1 MKNPL
6 IKRIPK
12 ELVGDWQKYLVIVVF
27 MVLMIGFVSGMSV
40 GRDSMLAAIN
50 TGKITLKLE
59 DGSFEF
65 KNKASEDLIGAIE
78 KGDMADVREYLIN
91 KGYEEADEEVAKAV
105 DEELEKQVTEGIET
119 AVRAQC
125 EAYGITDEDMIQSQ
139 IDTFMEENYEDALE
153 EARNSDEFKEAVSD
167 AYKEAHEEVVK
178 AVDEKWDE
186 TVEEY
191 NLDDPDFSPVKVTVY
206 EHFFKNEDED
216 FDKDGVKDAAVRVFK
231 STDEVDKAS
240 FNEGRAP
247 EKDNE
252 IAIDRMHA
260 SNVGIKIGDTISV
273 GGKDFEVVGLLSY
286 INYTSLH
293 ENNNDLM
300 FDAFGFNVAMVTP
313 EGFDSLRTRT
323 HYSYAYFYDV
333 KPSGKVAQADYAD
346 KFMKALITQS
356 VVFDND
362 LEDFLPECYRQASNF
377 APSDVEGDTAG
388 TEILC
393 YILIA
398 VIAFIFAI
406 TISNTIDKEASVI
419 GTMRASGYTK
429 GELIFHYLS
438 TPVVVTL
445 IGAAIGNILGYTWFK
460 EAAVNIYFETYSL
473 PNCGVVWSPVA
484 LVKTTVIPLSLM
496 FLINLFVI
504 VRKLQLSPLKFLR
517 HDLRRTKRTKA
528 RRIPAWSFMNR
539 FRLRILF
546 QNIPNYAILIF
557 GIVFVEVMLCFAFG
571 LPDSLNHYGEKAP
584 DMLFAK
590 YQYMLAGTKDDD
602 GNELVT
608 ANEDAEKFNSTSL
621 LYEKNV
627 TSFIKGRGSG
637 GTTEAVTVYGI
648 EDGSKYV
655 AIGAELNDGEV
666 YISSAF
672 KDKFGFDT
680 GDKITLSEEFAN
692 KSYEFTVSGIV
703 DYEGGI
709 AVFMPNDNFISVFD
723 KKEGSFTGYFSNEEI
738 TDIDEKYIATV
749 IDKDDIVKVTTQLM
763 HSMGGFMVVAQ
774 YVLLVLSAALIF
786 LLTKIIIERNEH
798 SISMVKILGFKNSE
812 ISALYMIPT
821 AFIVLLFTLL
831 GFGAGYVILI
841 YVFRAFMLQMDG
853 WFTFYMSTKS
863 MAMSIVYMLV
873 GYAAVSVIDFI
884 RIKKIPMD
892 EALKNVE

>member
-1 MKNPL
+1 MRNPL
-6 IKRIPK
+6 IKRVPK
-12 ELVGDWQKYLVIVVF
+12 ELIGDWPKYLVIVVF
-27 MVLMIGFVSGMSV
+27 MILMIGFVSGMSV
-40 GRDSMLAAIN
+40 GRDSMLEAIN
-50 TGKITLKLE
+50 TGKVTLKLE

-65 KNKASEDLIGAIE
+65 KNKASADLIAAVE
-78 KGDMADVREYLIN
+78 EGDMADVRTYLIG
-91 KGYEEADEEVAKAV
+91 KGYEEADEEVAKAI
-105 DEELEKQVTEGIET
+105 DEELENKVSEALEE

-125 EAYGITDEDMIQSQ
+125 EAYGITDEAQIREQ
-139 IDTFMEENYEDALE
+139 IDAAMEENYDAALK
-153 EARNSDEFKEAVSD
+153 EAKESDEFKEAVEE

-186 TVEEY
+186 TVKEY
-191 NLDDPDFSPVKVTVY
+191 DLDDPDFAPVKVTVY

-216 FDKDGVKDAAVRVFK
+216 FNKDGNKDATVRVFK
-231 STDEVDKAS
+231 CTDEVDQAS

-247 EKDNE
+247 ENEHE

-260 SNVGIKIGDTISV
+260 SNVDIKVGDTIFV
-273 GGKDFEVVGLLSY
+273 GGREFEVVGLLSY

-300 FDAFGFNVAMVTP
+300 FDAFGFDVAMVTP
-313 EGFDSLRTRT
+313 EGFDLLRTRT
-323 HYSYAYFYDV
+323 HYSYAYFYED
-333 KPSGKVAQADYAD
+333 KPADKAGQADVAE

-406 TISNTIDKEASVI
+406 TISSTIDKEASVI

-429 GELIFHYLS
+429 GELIAHYMA
-438 TPVVVTL
+438 TPVTVTL
-445 IGAAIGNILGYTWFK
+445 IGAVIGNILGYTLFK

-473 PNCGVVWSPVA
+473 PRCGVVWSPLA
-484 LVKTTVIPLSLM
+484 LVKTTLIPLLLM

-517 HDLRRTKRTKA
+517 HDLRRSKKTKA
-528 RRIPAWSFMNR
+528 RRLPKWSFMNR

-557 GIVFVEVMLCFAFG
+557 GIVLVEVMLCFAFG
-571 LPDSLNHYGEKAP
+571 LPDSLNHYADQAP
-584 DMLFAK
+584 EMLFAQ
-590 YQYMLAGTKDDD
+590 YQCMLMSSKDDD
-602 GNELVT
+602 GNEIT
-608 ANEDAEKFNSTSL
+608 TSNEDAERFNSTSL

-627 TSFIKGRGSG
+627 ESFVKGRGSG
-637 GTTEAVTVYGI
+637 GSTESVTVYGI
-648 EDGSKYV
+648 ENGSRYVHIDEGLADG
-655 AIGAELNDGEV
+655 DV

-672 KDKFGFDT
+672 SDKFGFKE
-680 GDKITLSEEFAN
+680 GDKFTLSEEFAN
-692 KSYEFTVSGIV
+692 KSYEFTVRGIT
-703 DYEGGI
+703 DYDGGI
-709 AVFMPNDNFISVFD
+709 AVFMPNENFISVFD
-723 KKEGSFTGYFSNEEI
+723 KKEGSFTGYFSDEEI
-738 TDIDEKYIATV
+738 TDIDEKYIAVV
-749 IDKDDIVKVTTQLM
+749 IDKNDIAKVTTQLM

-812 ISALYMIPT
+812 IRSLYMIPT
-821 AFIVLLFTLL
+821 AFIMVLFTFLS
-831 GFGAGYVILI
+831 FAAGYVILI
-841 YVFRAFMLQMDG
+841 YVFKAFMMQMDG
-853 WFTFYMSTKS
+853 WFTFYMSVTS
-863 MAMSIVYMLV
+863 MVRSIVFMLA
-873 GYAAVSVIDFI
+873 GYAVVSVFDFM

-892 EALKNVE
+892 VALKNAE

>member
-40 GRDSMLAAIN
+40 GRDSMLEAIN

-65 KNKASEDLIGAIE
+65 KNKASEDLIEAIE

-91 KGYEEADEEVAKAV
+91 KGYEEADEEVAKAI

-260 SNVGIKIGDTISV
+260 SNVGIKIGDTILV
-273 GGKDFEVVGLLSY
+273 GGKEFEVVGLLSY

-346 KFMKALITQS
+346 KFLKALITQS

-377 APSDVEGDTAG
+377 APSDVEGDAAG

-429 GELIFHYLS
+429 GELIFHYLT

-460 EAAVNIYFETYSL
+460 EVAVNIYFETYSL

-627 TSFIKGRGSG
+627 KSFIEGRGSG

-655 AIGAELNDGEV
+655 IIGAELNDGEV

>member
-40 GRDSMLAAIN
+40 GRDSMLEAIN

-65 KNKASEDLIGAIE
+65 KNKASEDLIEAIE
-78 KGDMADVREYLIN
+78 KGDMTDVREYLIN
-91 KGYEEADEEVAKAV
+91 KGYEEADEEVAKAI

-260 SNVGIKIGDTISV
+260 SNVGIKIGDTILV
-273 GGKDFEVVGLLSY
+273 GGKEFEVVGLLSY

-346 KFMKALITQS
+346 KFLKALITQS

-377 APSDVEGDTAG
+377 APSDVEGDAAG

-429 GELIFHYLS
+429 GELIIHYLT

-460 EAAVNIYFETYSL
+460 EVAVNIYFETYSL
-473 PNCGVVWSPVA
+473 QNCGVVWSPVA

-590 YQYMLAGTKDDD
+590 YQYMLADTKDDD

-627 TSFIKGRGSG
+627 KSFIEGRGSG

-655 AIGAELNDGEV
+655 VIGAELNDGEV

-831 GFGAGYVILI
+831 GFGAGYFILI

>member
-40 GRDSMLAAIN
+40 GRDSMLEAIN

-65 KNKASEDLIGAIE
+65 KNKASEDLIEAIE

-91 KGYEEADEEVAKAV
+91 KGYEEADEEVAKAI

-153 EARNSDEFKEAVSD
+153 EARNSDEFKEAVAD

-273 GGKDFEVVGLLSY
+273 GGKEFEVVGLLSY

-377 APSDVEGDTAG
+377 APSDVEGDAAG

-571 LPDSLNHYGEKAP
+571 LPDSLNHYGDRAP

-655 AIGAELNDGEV
+655 VIGAELNDGEV

-763 HSMGGFMVVAQ
+763 HSMGGFMVTAQ
-774 YVLLVLSAALIF
+774 YVLLVLAAALIF

-812 ISALYMIPT
+812 ISSLYMIPT
-821 AFIVLLFTLL
+821 AFIVLLFTLV
-831 GFGAGYVILI
+831 GFAAGYVILI

-853 WFTFYMSTKS
+853 WFTFYMSAKS
-863 MAMSIVYMLV
+863 MLMSVVFMLI

>member
-1 MKNPL
+1 MRNPL

-12 ELVGDWQKYLVIVVF
+12 ELAGDWQKYLVIIIF

-40 GRDSMLAAIN
+40 GRDSMLEAIN

-65 KNKASEDLIGAIE
+65 KNKASEELIAAVE
-78 KGDMADVREYLIN
+78 KGDMADVRSYLIS
-91 KGYEEADEEVAKAV
+91 KGYEE
-105 DEELEKQVTEGIET
+105 
-119 AVRAQC
+119 
-125 EAYGITDEDMIQSQ
+125 
-139 IDTFMEENYEDALE
+139 
-153 EARNSDEFKEAVSD
+153 
-167 AYKEAHEEVVK
+167 

-191 NLDDPDFSPVKVTVY
+191 GLSDPDFTPVSVKVY

-216 FDKDGVKDAAVRVFK
+216 IDKDGFKDAAVRVF
-231 STDEVDKAS
+231 SSADEVDRAS

-247 EKDNE
+247 ENEHE

-260 SNVGIKIGDTISV
+260 SNVGIKVGDTIRV
-273 GGKDFEVVGLLSY
+273 GGRDFEVVGFLSY

-300 FDAFGFNVAMVTP
+300 FDAFGFDVAMVTP
-313 EGFDSLRTRT
+313 DAFELLRTRQ

-333 KPSGKVAQADYAD
+333 KPAD
-346 KFMKALITQS
+346 KVEKADFADRFLKALITQS

-377 APSDVEGDTAG
+377 APSDVEGDAAG
-388 TEILC
+388 TEILS

-429 GELIFHYLS
+429 GELIAHYIS

-445 IGAAIGNILGYTWFK
+445 IGAVIGNILGYTLFK

-473 PNCGVVWSPVA
+473 PKCGIVWSPEA
-484 LVKTTVIPLSLM
+484 LVKTTVIPLLLM
-496 FLINLFVI
+496 ILINLFVI
-504 VRKLQLSPLKFLR
+504 VRKLRLSPLKFLR
-517 HDLRRTKRTKA
+517 HDLRRSKKTKA
-528 RRIPAWSFMNR
+528 ARLPKWSFMNR

-546 QNIPNYAILIF
+546 QNIPNYVILIF

-571 LPDSLNHYGEKAP
+571 LPDSLNNYGDRAP
-584 DMLFAK
+584 DMLFAQ
-590 YQYMLAGTKDDD
+590 YQYVLVNTKDDD

-608 ANEDAEKFNSTSL
+608 SNADAEKFNETSL
-621 LYEKNV
+621 LYEKNIR
-627 TSFIKGRGSG
+627 SFVKGRGSG
-637 GTTEAVTVYGI
+637 GSTESVAVYGI

-655 AIGAELNDGEV
+655 HIDEELEAGNV

-672 KDKFGFDT
+672 SDKFGFKE

-692 KSYEFTVSGIV
+692 KSYEFSVSGIV

-709 AVFMPNDNFISVFD
+709 AVFMTNDSFIRIFD
-723 KKEGSFTGYFSNEEI
+723 KREDSFTGYFSNEEI
-738 TDIDEKYIATV
+738 TDIDEKYFATV
-749 IDKDDIVKVTTQLM
+749 IDKEDIAKVTTQLM

-774 YVLLVLSAALIF
+774 YVLLVLAAALIF

-798 SISMVKILGFKNSE
+798 SISMVKILGFTNSE

-821 AFIVLLFTLL
+821 AFIVLLFTAL
-831 GFGAGYVILI
+831 GFLGGYVILI
-841 YVFRAFMLQMDG
+841 FVFKAFMLQMDG
-853 WFTFYMSTKS
+853 WFTFFMSTKS
-863 MAMSIVYMLV
+863 MILSVVYILA
-873 GYAAVSVIDFI
+873 GYAVVSVFDYI

-892 EALKNVE
+892 EALKNAE

>member
-1 MKNPL
+1 MRNPL
-6 IKRIPK
+6 IKRVPK

-40 GRDSMLAAIN
+40 GRDSMLEAIN

-65 KNKASEDLIGAIE
+65 KNKASEDLIKAIE
-78 KGDMADVREYLIN
+78 KGDMADVRSYLIS
-91 KGYEEADEEVAKAV
+91 KGYEEADEEVAKAI
-105 DEELEKQVTEGIET
+105 DEELEKQVKEGIET
-119 AVRAQC
+119 AVRTQC
-125 EAYGITDEDMIQSQ
+125 EAYGITDEDMILDQ
-139 IDTFMEENYEDALE
+139 IDSAMEENYDTALKDARE
-153 EARNSDEFKEAVSD
+153 SEEFKKASED

-191 NLDDPDFSPVKVTVY
+191 DLNDPDFTPVPVTVY

-216 FDKDGVKDAAVRVFK
+216 LDNDGFKDATVRVF
-231 STDEVDKAS
+231 SSADEVDQAS

-247 EKDNE
+247 ENENE

-260 SNVGIKIGDTISV
+260 SNVGIKVGDIIRV
-273 GGKDFEVVGLLSY
+273 GGRDFEVVGLLSY

-300 FDAFGFNVAMVTP
+300 FDAFGFDVAMVTP
-313 EGFDSLRTRT
+313 EGFDLLRTRT
-323 HYSYAYFYDV
+323 HYSYAYFYET
-333 KPSGKVAQADYAD
+333 KPADKVGQADCAD

-356 VVFDND
+356 VVFEND

-388 TEILC
+388 TETLC

-406 TISNTIDKEASVI
+406 TISNTIEKEASVI

-429 GELIFHYLS
+429 GELIAHYIS

-445 IGAAIGNILGYTWFK
+445 IGAVIGNVLGYTWFK

-473 PNCGVVWSPVA
+473 PKCGIVWSPSA
-484 LVKTTVIPLSLM
+484 LVKTTLIPLSLM

-517 HDLRRTKRTKA
+517 HDLRRSKKTKA
-528 RRIPAWSFMNR
+528 RKLPKWSFMNR

-557 GIVFVEVMLCFAFG
+557 GIVLVEVMLCFAFG
-571 LPDSLNHYGEKAP
+571 VPDSLNNYGDRAP
-584 DMLFAK
+584 DMLFAQ
-590 YQYMLAGTKDDD
+590 YQYVLINTTDDD

-608 ANEDAEKFNSTSL
+608 SNADAEKFNETSL
-621 LYEKNV
+621 LYAKNV
-627 TSFIKGRGSG
+627 ESFIKGRGSG
-637 GTTEAVTVYGI
+637 GSTESVAVYGI
-648 EDGSKYV
+648 ADGSKYV
-655 AIGAELNDGEV
+655 NINKDLEDGNV

-672 KDKFGFDT
+672 SDKFGFKE

-692 KSYEFTVSGIV
+692 KSYEFSVAGIV

-709 AVFMPNDNFISVFD
+709 AVFMTNDSFIRIFD
-723 KKEGSFTGYFSNEEI
+723 RREDSFTGYFSNEEI
-738 TDIDEKYIATV
+738 TDIDEKYFATV
-749 IDKDDIVKVTTQLM
+749 IDKEDIAKVTTQLM

-774 YVLLVLSAALIF
+774 YVLMVLAAALIF

-812 ISALYMIPT
+812 ISSLYMIPT
-821 AFIVLLFTLL
+821 AFIVFLFTFAA
-831 GFGAGYVILI
+831 FGAGYIILI
-841 YVFRAFMLQMDG
+841 YIFKAFMLQMDG
-853 WFTFYMSTKS
+853 WFTFYMSPRS
-863 MAMSIVYMLV
+863 MILSVVYMLI
-873 GYAAVSVIDFI
+873 GYAVVSVIDYNRI
-884 RIKKIPMD
+884 RKIPMD
-892 EALKNVE
+892 EALKTVE

>member
-27 MVLMIGFVSGMSV
+27 MVLMIGFVSGMAI
-40 GRDSMLAAIN
+40 GRDSMLDAVN
-50 TGKITLKLE
+50 KGKVTLKLE

-65 KNKASEDLIGAIE
+65 KNKASEDLVAAIE
-78 KGDMADVREYLIN
+78 EGDMADVREYLIN
-91 KGYEEADEEVAKAV
+91 KGYEEADEEVAKAI

-125 EAYGITDEDMIQSQ
+125 EAYGITDEEMIQSQ
-139 IDTFMEENYEDALE
+139 IDAFMEENYEDALE
-153 EARNSDEFKEAVSD
+153 EARNSDEFKEAVED

-216 FDKDGVKDAAVRVFK
+216 FNKDGVKDATVRVFM
-231 STDEVDKAS
+231 STDEVDQAS

-260 SNVGIKIGDTISV
+260 SNIGIKVGDTISV
-273 GGKDFEVVGLLSY
+273 GGKEFEVVGLLSY
-286 INYTSLH
+286 INYTSMH

-313 EGFDSLRTRT
+313 ESFETLGTRI

-333 KPSGKVAQADYAD
+333 KPSGKVAQADYAE

-362 LEDFLPECYRQASNF
+362 IEDFLPECYRQASNF
-377 APSDVEGDTAG
+377 APSDVDGDATG

-429 GELIFHYLS
+429 GELIVHYLT
-438 TPVVVTL
+438 TPVLVTL
-445 IGAAIGNILGYTWFK
+445 IGAVIGNILGYTWFK
-460 EAAVNIYFETYSL
+460 DVAVSIYFETYSL
-473 PNCGVVWSPVA
+473 PKCGVVWSPAA
-484 LVKTTVIPLSLM
+484 LVKTTIIPLILM
-496 FLINLFVI
+496 FIINLFVI

-517 HDLRRTKRTKA
+517 HDLRRSKRTKA
-528 RRIPAWSFMNR
+528 RRIPNWSFMNR

-571 LPDSLNHYGEKAP
+571 MPDSLSHYGEHAP

-590 YQYMLAGTKDDD
+590 YQYVLTGTKDGD
-602 GNELVT
+602 GNELIT
-608 ANEDAEKFNSTSL
+608 SNEDAEKFNSTSL

-627 TSFIKGRGSG
+627 ESFIKGRGSG
-637 GTTEAVTVYGI
+637 GSTESVTVYGI
-648 EDGSKYV
+648 ADGSKYV
-655 AIGAELNDGEV
+655 VIDADLNDSEV

-672 KDKFGFDT
+672 SEKFGFDT

-763 HSMGGFMVVAQ
+763 HSMGGFLVASQ
-774 YVLLVLSAALIF
+774 YVLLVLAAALIF

-831 GFGAGYVILI
+831 GFVAGYIILI
-841 YVFRAFMLQMDG
+841 YVFKAFMLQMDG
-853 WFTFYMSTKS
+853 WFTFFMSTKS
-863 MAMSIVYMLV
+863 MVMSVVYMLV
-873 GYAAVSVIDFI
+873 GYAVVSIFDFI

>member
-1 MKNPL
+1 MRNPL
-6 IKRIPK
+6 IKRVPK
-12 ELVGDWQKYLVIVVF
+12 ELVGDWQKYLVIIVF
-27 MVLMIGFVSGMSV
+27 MILMIGFVSGMSV
-40 GRDSMLAAIN
+40 GRDSMLEAIN

-65 KNKASEDLIGAIE
+65 KNKASEDLINAIE
-78 KGDMADVREYLIN
+78 KGDRADVRFYLIN
-91 KGYEEADEEVAKAV
+91 KGYEEADEEVAKAI
-105 DEELEKQVTEGIET
+105 DEELERQVKEGIE
-119 AVRAQC
+119 ASVRAQC
-125 EAYGITDEDMIQSQ
+125 EAYGITDEDLIKAQ
-139 IDTFMEENYEDALE
+139 IDTAIEENYDKALK
-153 EARNSDEFKEAVSD
+153 EARESEDFKKAVED
-167 AYKEAHEEVVK
+167 AYKEAHDEVVK

-186 TVEEY
+186 TVKEY
-191 NLDDPDFSPVKVTVY
+191 DLDDPDFSPVPVKVY

-216 FDKDGVKDAAVRVFK
+216 LDKDGFKDATVRVFK
-231 STDEVDKAS
+231 SSDEVDKAS

-247 EKDNE
+247 ENEHE

-260 SNVGIKIGDTISV
+260 SNVGIKVGDTIRV
-273 GGKDFEVVGLLSY
+273 GGRDFEVVGLLSY

-300 FDAFGFNVAMVTP
+300 FDAFGFDVAMVTP
-313 EGFDSLRTRT
+313 EGFDRLKTRT
-323 HYSYAYFYDV
+323 HYGYAYFYDV
-333 KPSGKVAQADYAD
+333 KPADKVAQADYAE

-356 VVFDND
+356 VVFEND

-388 TEILC
+388 TETLC

-406 TISNTIDKEASVI
+406 TISSTIDKEASVI

-429 GELIFHYLS
+429 GELIVHYMS

-445 IGAAIGNILGYTWFK
+445 IGALFGNILGYTLFK

-473 PNCGVVWSPVA
+473 PKCGIVWSPLA
-484 LVKTTVIPLSLM
+484 LVKTTIIPLLLM

-517 HDLRRTKRTKA
+517 HDLRRSKKTKA
-528 RRIPAWSFMNR
+528 RRLPKWSFMNR

-571 LPDSLNHYGEKAP
+571 LPDSLNNYGDHAS
-584 DMLFAK
+584 DMLFAQ
-590 YQYMLAGTKDDD
+590 YQYVLVNTKDDD
-602 GNELVT
+602 GNEIT
-608 ANEDAEKFNSTSL
+608 TSNADAEKFNETSL
-621 LYEKNV
+621 LYHKNIE
-627 TSFIKGRGSG
+627 SFVKGRGSG
-637 GTTEAVTVYGI
+637 GSTESVTVYGI
-648 EDGSKYV
+648 VDGSKYV
-655 AIGAELNDGEV
+655 KIDENLEDGNV

-672 KDKFGFDT
+672 SAKFGFKE
-680 GDKITLSEEFAN
+680 GDAFTLSEEFAN
-692 KSYEFTVSGIV
+692 KSYEFTVMGIV

-709 AVFMPNDNFISVFD
+709 AVFMPDESFIRIFD
-723 KKEGSFTGYFSNEEI
+723 RKEGSFTGYLSNEEI
-738 TDIDEKYIATV
+738 TDIDEKYFATV
-749 IDKDDIVKVTTQLM
+749 IDKEDIAKVTTQLM
-763 HSMGGFMVVAQ
+763 HSMGGFMVIAQ

-821 AFIVLLFTLL
+821 AFIVLLFTAL
-831 GFGAGYVILI
+831 GFAGGYVILI
-841 YVFRAFMLQMDG
+841 YVFKAFMLQMDG
-853 WFTFYMSTKS
+853 WFTFFMSTKS
-863 MAMSIVYMLV
+863 MVMSVVYMLA
-873 GYAAVSVIDFI
+873 GYAVVSIFDFI

>member
-6 IKRIPK
+6 IKRVPK
-12 ELVGDWQKYLVIVVF
+12 ELIGDWQKYIVIIVF
-27 MVLMIGFVSGMSV
+27 MILMIGFVSGMSV
-40 GRDSMLAAIN
+40 GRDSMLEAIN

-65 KNKASEDLIGAIE
+65 KNKASEDLIEAIE
-78 KGDMADVREYLIN
+78 KGDMADVREYLIS

-105 DEELEKQVTEGIET
+105 DEELEKQITEGIESSVREQC
-119 AVRAQC
+119 AVL
-125 EAYGITDEDMIQSQ
+125 GITDEDMIQSQ
-139 IDTFMEENYEDALE
+139 IDTFMEENFDTALK
-153 EARNSDEFKEAVSD
+153 EAHESDEFKQAVED

-178 AVDEKWDE
+178 AVDDKWDE

-191 NLDDPDFSPVKVTVY
+191 NLDDPDFAPVAVTVY

-216 FDKDGVKDAAVRVFK
+216 FNNDGVRDATIRVF
-231 STDEVDKAS
+231 SSSDEVDQAS

-247 EKDNE
+247 ENENE

-260 SNVGIKIGDTISV
+260 SNVGIKVGDKISV
-273 GGKDFEVVGLLSY
+273 GGKEFEVVGLLSY

-300 FDAFGFNVAMVTP
+300 FDAFGFDVAMVTP
-313 EGFDSLRTRT
+313 ESFESLGTRT

-333 KPSGKVAQADYAD
+333 KPSDKVAQADYAD
-346 KFMKALITQS
+346 KLLKALITQS

-429 GELIFHYLS
+429 GELIAHYMA

-445 IGAAIGNILGYTWFK
+445 VGALIGNILGYTWFK
-460 EAAVNIYFETYSL
+460 EVAVNIYFETYSL
-473 PNCGVVWSPVA
+473 PKCGVVWSPIA
-484 LVKTTVIPLSLM
+484 LVKTTVIPLLLM

-504 VRKLQLSPLKFLR
+504 IRKLQLSPLKFLR
-517 HDLRRTKRTKA
+517 HDLRRSKRTKA
-528 RRIPAWSFMNR
+528 RRLPKWSFMNR

-571 LPDSLNHYGEKAP
+571 MPDSLNHHGDRAP

-590 YQYMLAGTKDDD
+590 YQYMLMSTKDDD
-602 GNELVT
+602 GNELIT
-608 ANEDAEKFNSTSL
+608 AVEDAERFNETSL

-627 TSFIKGRGSG
+627 ESFVKGRGSG
-637 GTTEAVTVYGI
+637 GSTESVAVYGI
-648 EDGSKYV
+648 ADDSKYV
-655 AIGAELNDGEV
+655 DIDENLEDGKV

-672 KDKFGFDT
+672 SDKFGFGV
-680 GDKITLSEEFAN
+680 GDKIKLKEEFAN

-709 AVFMPNDNFISVFD
+709 AVFMPNDNFIRMFD
-723 KKEGSFTGYFSNEEI
+723 KKKGSFTGYFSNEEI
-738 TDIDEKYIATV
+738 TDIDEKYFATV
-749 IDKDDIVKVTTQLM
+749 IDKDDIVKVTTQLI
-763 HSMGGFMVVAQ
+763 HSMGGFLVAAQ
-774 YVLLVLSAALIF
+774 YILLVLAAALIF

-812 ISALYMIPT
+812 ISSLYMIPT
-821 AFIVLLFTLL
+821 AFIVFLFTFI
-831 GFGAGYVILI
+831 GFAAGYMILI
-841 YVFRAFMLQMDG
+841 YVFKAFMLQMDG

-863 MAMSIVYMLV
+863 MVMSVVYMLA
-873 GYAAVSVIDFI
+873 GYLAVSVFDFI
-884 RIKKIPMD
+884 RIRKIPMD

>member
-6 IKRIPK
+6 IKRVPK
-12 ELVGDWQKYLVIVVF
+12 ELIGDWQKYLVIVVF

-40 GRDSMLAAIN
+40 GRDSMLKAIN
-50 TGKITLKLE
+50 DGKVTLKLE

-65 KNKASEDLIGAIE
+65 KKKASEDLIAAIE
-78 KGDMADVREYLIN
+78 KGDMADVREYLIA
-91 KGYEEADEEVAKAV
+91 KGYEEADAEVDKAAN
-105 DEELEKQVTEGIET
+105 EELSKQVTEGIES

-125 EAYGITDEDMIQSQ
+125 GAMGITDEEMIQSQ
-139 IDTFMEENYEDALE
+139 IDAVMKEKYDSSLE
-153 EARNSDEFKEAVSD
+153 EARNSSEFKKALED
-167 AYKEAHEEVVK
+167 AHKEAHEEVVK

-191 NLDDPDFSPVKVTVY
+191 NLNDPDFAPVQVTVY
-206 EHFFKNEDED
+206 NHFFKNEDED
-216 FDKDGVKDAAVRVFK
+216 YDKDGVRDATVRVF
-231 STDEVDKAS
+231 SSSDEVDQAS

-247 EKDNE
+247 ENDKE

-260 SNVGIKIGDTISV
+260 SNVGVKVGDTILV
-273 GGKDFEVVGLLSY
+273 GGKEFKVVGLLSY
-286 INYTSLH
+286 VNYTSMH

-313 EGFDSLRTRT
+313 DSFDLLRTRT
-323 HYSYAYFYDV
+323 HYSYAYFYED
-333 KPSGKVAQADYAD
+333 KPADKVGQADYAER
-346 KFMKALITQS
+346 FMKALITQS
-356 VVFDND
+356 VVYEND

-406 TISNTIDKEASVI
+406 TISNTIEKEASVI
-419 GTMRASGYTK
+419 GTLRASGYTK
-429 GELIFHYLS
+429 GELIAHYLA

-445 IGAAIGNILGYTWFK
+445 IGAVIGNILGYTWFK
-460 EAAVNIYFETYSL
+460 ESAVNIYYETYSL
-473 PNCGVVWSPVA
+473 PKCSVVWSPLA
-484 LVKTTVIPLSLM
+484 LLKTTVIPLLLM
-496 FLINLFVI
+496 FLINLIVI

-517 HDLRRTKRTKA
+517 HDLKKSKRTKA
-528 RRIPAWSFMNR
+528 RRIPRWSFMNR

-546 QNIPNYAILIF
+546 QNIPNYLILIF

-571 LPDSLNHYGEKAP
+571 LPDSLTHYGDNAP

-590 YQYMLAGTKDDD
+590 YQYVLIGTKDDD

-627 TSFIKGRGSG
+627 TSLVEGRGSG
-637 GTTEAVTVYGI
+637 GNTESVTVYGI

-655 AIGAELNDGEV
+655 NVASDLNDGEV

-672 KDKFGFDT
+672 KSKFGFDK
-680 GDKITLSEEFAN
+680 GDKITLTEEFAN
-692 KSYEFTVSGIV
+692 KSYEFTVAGIV

-709 AVFMPNDNFISVFD
+709 AMFMPNDNFIRVFD

-738 TDIDEKYIATV
+738 TDIDEKYFATV

-763 HSMGGFMVVAQ
+763 HSMGGFMVAAQ
-774 YVLLVLSAALIF
+774 YILMVLAAALIF

-798 SISMVKILGFKNSE
+798 SISMVKILGFKTSE
-812 ISALYMIPT
+812 ISSLYMIPT
-821 AFIVLLFTLL
+821 AFIVVLFTLL
-831 GFGAGYVILI
+831 GFVAGYFIII
-841 YVFRAFMLQMDG
+841 YVFKAFLLQMDG
-853 WFTFYMSTKS
+853 WFTFYMSIKS
-863 MAMSIVYMLV
+863 MIMSVVFMLA
-873 GYAAVSVIDFI
+873 GYAVVSVIDFI
-884 RIKKIPMD
+884 RIRKIPMD